1 MMVRVSLVLLS
12 AAFAATA
19 AEKAKL
25 SFVKDIV
32 PIFTKSGCANSNCHG
47 SIRGQ
52 AGFKLSLF
60 GYEPD
65 LDFDAI
71 VKNQDGRRINRSDP
85 SKSLILMKPTFSV
98 PHGGGERFKV
108 GSLEYEAILDW
119 VRDGATYD
127 SAGSPRLKTLR
138 VTPEEITLIGL
149 GTKHQLS
156 ATGTY
161 TDGTSEDLTRKVQ
174 YTPNDE
180 SVVEVSPS
188 GEIQTR
194 RVGETAI
201 MVRTLGKAVAARIA
215 VVAEPPMANYPDVA
229 RNNFVDDLV
238 FTKLR
243 RLNIVPSPLSS
254 DYEFLRRVYLDTV
267 GLLPTLDETREFVE
281 SRETGKR
288 AKLIDRLLARP
299 EFAEVWA
306 TRFADLY
313 RTGLLDQG
321 YKGGRLLYN
330 WLRKSI
336 LEDKPYNQFATE
348 LLTASGQLK
357 FNPTANFYYVTEF
370 SEPENIATDIS
381 QVFLGVR
388 LECARCHNHPWEKW
402 TQDDFWGFAAFF
414 GRMGIK
420 DTYENDE
427 SQVLLKVKGEV
438 IHPKTKK
445 PIGPKYLDG
454 ANEFEGPD
462 EDVRE
467 KLAAWITSPKNPW
480 FARAITNRMV
490 KHYLGRGMVEPV
502 DDFRVTNPPSN
513 QALLDALAKDF
524 IDNGYSL
531 HHMARVILNSRVYQL
546 TSEPNETNRGDAIN
560 YSRYY
565 VKRLM
570 AEQLADS
577 ITGVTGVPEKYR
589 GYMLGTHAMAIPQG
603 APSYFLATFGRMKA
617 REVICERDTQPDM
630 VQAMHLISGE
640 TLMRQTTAK
649 GGNLDRWVADT
660 SLTDEDVVRKIFLAS
675 VVREPDHREIATALM
690 PLQAKG
696 AESRR
701 QAFEDLLWTV
711 FNSKEFLFN
720 H

>member
-1 MMVRVSLVLLS
+1 MTARVSVLVLS
-12 AAFAATA
+12 AALAASA
-19 AEKAKL
+19 GEKPKL

-65 LDFDAI
+65 LDYDAI
-71 VKNQDGRRINRSDP
+71 VKAQDGRRINKTDGA
-85 SKSLILMKPTFSV
+85 KSLILLKPTFSI

-119 VRDGATYD
+119 IRDGATYD

-138 VTPEEITLIGL
+138 VTPEEITLIGI
-149 GTKHQLS
+149 GTKHQLT
-156 ATGTY
+156 AMGAY
-161 TDGTSEDLTRKVQ
+161 TDGSTEDLTRKVQ
-174 YTPNDE
+174 YTANDE
-180 SVVEVSPS
+180 SVVEVSPL
-188 GEIQTR
+188 GEIKTR
-194 RVGETAI
+194 RAGETAI

-215 VVAEPPMANYPDVA
+215 VVEQPPMANYPDVP
-229 RNNFVDDLV
+229 RNNFIDDLV
-238 FTKLR
+238 FAKLK
-243 RLNIVPSPLSS
+243 RLNIVPSALSS
-254 DYEFLRRVYLDTV
+254 DQEFLRRVSLDAT
-267 GLLPTLDETREFVE
+267 GMLPTLEETKAFLE
-281 SRETGKR
+281 SNDPEKR
-288 AKLIDRLLARP
+288 AKLIDQLIERP

-306 TRFADLY
+306 TRFADLF

-321 YKGGRLLYN
+321 YKGGRLMYN
-330 WLRKSI
+330 WLRKAVM
-336 LEDKPYNQFATE
+336 EDKPYNQFATE

-370 SEPENIATDIS
+370 SEPENLATNVS

-445 PIGPKYLDG
+445 QVSPKYLDG
-454 ANEFEGPD
+454 PSEVEQPD
-462 EDVRE
+462 EDIRE
-467 KLAAWITSPKNPW
+467 KLAAWITSPKNTW
-480 FARAITNRMV
+480 FPRAIVNRMV
-490 KHYLGRGMVEPV
+490 KHYLGRGVVEPV
-502 DDFRVTNPPSN
+502 DDFRVTNPPTN
-513 QALLDALAKDF
+513 EALLDALAKDF
-524 IDNGYSL
+524 VENGYHL
-531 HHMARVILNSRVYQL
+531 KHTARLILNSRVYQL
-546 TSEPNETNRGDAIN
+546 SSEPNETNRHDQIN

-577 ITGVTGVPEKYR
+577 ITEVTGVPEKYP
-589 GYMLGTHAMAIPQG
+589 GYMLGTRAMAIPQG

-617 REVICERDTQPDM
+617 REVICERDSQPDM
-630 VQAMHLISGE
+630 AQAMHLISGE

-649 GGNLDRWVADT
+649 GGNLDAWLADAT
-660 SLTDEDVVRKIFLAS
+660 LSNEDVLKRIFLAS
-675 VVREPDHREIATALM
+675 VVREPDHREIEVALL
-690 PLQAKG
+690 PLEARG
-696 AESRR
+696 DAARR
-701 QAFEDLLWTV
+701 EAFEDVLWTI

>member
-1 MMVRVSLVLLS
+1 MTARVPVLLL
-12 AAFAATA
+12 AATLAATA
-19 AEKAKL
+19 GEKPKL

-65 LDFDAI
+65 LDYEAI
-71 VKNQDGRRINRSDP
+71 VKAQDGRRVNHTDP
-85 SKSLILMKPTFSV
+85 SKSLILLKPTFSI
-98 PHGGGERFKV
+98 PHGGGQRFQV

-119 VRDGATYD
+119 IRDGATFD
-127 SAGSPRLKTLR
+127 SAGSPRLKILR
-138 VTPEEITLIGL
+138 VTPEEITLIGI
-149 GTKHQLS
+149 GTKHQLA

-161 TDGTSEDLTRKVQ
+161 TDGSTEDLTRKVQ
-174 YTPNDE
+174 YMPNDE

-188 GEIQTR
+188 GEIKTLR
-194 RVGETAI
+194 AGETAI

-215 VVAEPPMANYPDVA
+215 VVAQPPMANYPDVA
-229 RNNFVDDLV
+229 RNNFIDDLV
-238 FTKLR
+238 FAKLK

-267 GLLPTLDETREFVE
+267 GLLPTLDESREFLE
-281 SRETGKR
+281 SKDPDKR
-288 AKLIDRLLARP
+288 AKLIDQLIARP

-306 TRFADLY
+306 TRFADLF

-321 YKGGRLLYN
+321 YKGGRLMYN
-330 WLRKSI
+330 WLRKSVMQ
-336 LEDKPYNQFATE
+336 DKPYNQFATE

-445 PIGPKYLDG
+445 AVVPKYLDG
-454 ANEFEGPD
+454 PNEVERPD
-462 EDVRE
+462 EDIRE

-480 FARAITNRMV
+480 FPRAIMNRMV
-490 KHYLGRGMVEPV
+490 KHYLGRGLVEPV

-513 QALLDALAKDF
+513 QALLDALAEDF
-524 IDNGYSL
+524 VDNGYHL
-531 HHMARVILNSRVYQL
+531 KHTARLILNSRVYQL
-546 TSEPNETNRGDAIN
+546 SSQPNETNRGDPIN

-577 ITGVTGVPEKYR
+577 ITEVTGVPEKYP
-589 GYMLGTHAMAIPQG
+589 GYMLGTRAMEIPQG

-617 REVICERDTQPDM
+617 REVICERDSQPDM

-640 TLMRQTTAK
+640 TLARQTTAK
-649 GGNLDRWVADT
+649 GGHLDQWLADS
-660 SLTDEDVVRKIFLAS
+660 SLTDEGVVRRIFLAS
-675 VVREPDHREIATALM
+675 VVREPDRREMEVALLPIA
-690 PLQAKG
+690 AKG
-696 AESRR
+696 AGARR
-701 QAFEDLLWTV
+701 QAFEDVLWSI